1 MSKKINVIAVTG
13 NRADYGLLYWT
24 LKELKNSKKLTLKV
38 VVTGSHLSKKHGLT
52 INQIIKDKF
61 KISKKIKLDLK
72 LDGEKDISNSLA
84 IGIKN
89 FSIYFEKQKPDL
101 ILILGD
107 RYESFA
113 CAVAAYISRI
123 PIAHIHGGETTRGA
137 IDEAFRHSIT
147 KMSHLHFTAT
157 DMYKKRVIQLGEAPN
172 TVFSVGAPGIENIK
186 RIKLFNLKD
195 LETEINFEFNK
206 RNLLITYHPVTL
218 EDHTS
223 KYQIKNLLAS
233 LDKLKNTHLIFTKS
247 NVDTGGSTINNTIKA
262 YVESN
267 KNKAILFSSLGSK
280 RYLSIL
286 KYVDGIVGNSS
297 SGIIEAPS
305 LRVGTVN
312 IGDRQLGR
320 VQAVSIIN
328 SSNSEK
334 DITKAIKK
342 LYTKKYTDLLLKVVN
357 PYGSGNVANKIVNK
371 IINTD
376 LTKLIKKKF
385 HDI

>member
-1 MSKKINVIAVTG
+1 MSKKIKVIVVTG

-24 LKELKNSKKLTLKV
+24 LKELKNSKKFTLKL
-38 VVTGSHLSKKHGLT
+38 VVTGSHLSNKHGLT
-52 INQIIKDKF
+52 MNQIIKDKF

-84 IGIKN
+84 IGIKK
-89 FSIYFEKQKPDL
+89 FSIYFEKQRPDL

-107 RYESFA
+107 RYETFA
-113 CAVAAYISRI
+113 SAVAAYISRI
-123 PIAHIHGGETTRGA
+123 PIAHVHGGETTRGA
-137 IDEAFRHSIT
+137 FDEAFRHSIT
-147 KMSHLHFTAT
+147 KMSHLHFTTT
-157 DMYKKRVIQLGEAPN
+157 DIYKKRVIQLGEAPN
-172 TVFSVGAPGIENIK
+172 TVLSVGAPGIENIK
-186 RIKLFNLKD
+186 RIKLFKLED
-195 LETEINFEFNK
+195 LESEINFQFNK

-218 EDHTS
+218 ENHTT

-233 LDKLKNTHLIFTKS
+233 LDKLKNTNLIFTKS
-247 NVDTGGSTINNTIKA
+247 NVDTGGSTINNTIKV

-320 VQAVSIIN
+320 VQAASIIN
-328 SSNSEK
+328 TSNSEK

-342 LYTKKYTDLLLKVVN
+342 LYTKKYTDLLLKVIN
-357 PYGSGNVANKIVNK
+357 PYGSGNVAKKIVNK
-371 IINTD
+371 IVHTD
-376 LTKLIKKKF
+376 FTKLIKKKF